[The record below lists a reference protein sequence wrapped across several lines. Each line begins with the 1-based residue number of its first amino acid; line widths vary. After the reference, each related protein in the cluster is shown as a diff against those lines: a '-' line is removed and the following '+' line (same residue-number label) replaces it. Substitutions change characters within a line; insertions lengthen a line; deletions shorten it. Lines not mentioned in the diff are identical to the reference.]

1 MAGLSPINVP
11 HTPVLASVLYYAH
24 FSRLGRCP
32 FGTMYY
38 LNVIL
43 AACETPFQELQN
55 FSEVNVTNLNFAN
68 PVIIAVFTL
77 NLPPR

>member
-1 MAGLSPINVP
+1 
-11 HTPVLASVLYYAH
+11 
-24 FSRLGRCP
+24 
-32 FGTMYY
+32 MYY

-68 PVIIAVFTL
+68 AVMIAVFTHSTFHL
-77 NLPPR
+77 VNV